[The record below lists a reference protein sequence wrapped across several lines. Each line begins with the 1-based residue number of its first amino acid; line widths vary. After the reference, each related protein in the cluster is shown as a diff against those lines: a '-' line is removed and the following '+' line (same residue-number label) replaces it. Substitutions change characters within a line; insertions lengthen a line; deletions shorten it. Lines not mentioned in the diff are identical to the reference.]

1 MKMFGTNGVRGI
13 ANGYLSC
20 ELALQMGRS
29 VGVVLGPRVAVATD
43 TRVSSPMVRDALRRV
58 QRERK

>member
-43 TRVSSPMVRDALRRV
+43 RGSCPWAPTS
-58 QRERK
+58 